1 MEEKKMQ
8 AGESGSLYMTL
19 DAFYRPVYLSMR
31 GQGEEGF
38 SRYISNNVRFHT
50 ASREF
55 VPDHCMFRFDFRDKS
70 LIPPILGTDN
80 ADYLERLMP
89 VLERERIHP
98 SGVVRLRD
106 AAFCEERGIVQLSS
120 SAEHTA
126 LLENDDYKR
135 LGHRFG
141 MDGDVIRNGLAVF
154 PTCTVV
160 EYGQKVLLLGKTN
173 KGDKALEEF
182 LNGLTGHFFDG
193 KRKPEELRFHEV
205 APLDAEFRAEI
216 GDCKTTSPDIL
227 RYGICTKRCDMAPTL
242 RNFNRL
248 RNLQLMRAP
257 LSKEQQRIVSL
268 LVTRPDNVRFPE
280 TEVKTSMPFKKK
292 GQGINI

>member
-1 MEEKKMQ
+1 
-8 AGESGSLYMTL
+8 
-19 DAFYRPVYLSMR
+19 MR
-31 GQGEEGF
+31 H
-38 SRYISNNVRFHT
+38 SVRKG
-50 ASREF
+50 ASCSC
-55 VPDHCMFRFDFRDKS
+55 H
-70 LIPPILGTDN
+70 
-80 ADYLERLMP
+80 
-89 VLERERIHP
+89 H
-98 SGVVRLRD
+98 
-106 AAFCEERGIVQLSS
+106 

-126 LLENDDYKR
+126 LLENEDYKR

-141 MDGDVIRNGLAVF
+141 MDGDVIRNGLAAF
-154 PTCTVV
+154 PTCTAV
-160 EYGQKVLLLGKTN
+160 EYGQKVLLLGKTD

-182 LNGLTGHFFDG
+182 LNDLTGHFFSTG
-193 KRKPEELRFHEV
+193 NESRRELRFHEV

-216 GDCKTTSPDIL
+216 GDCKTASPDIL

-257 LSKEQQRIVSL
+257 LSKEQERIVSL

-280 TEVKTSMPFKKK
+280 TEVKTRMPFKKK

>member
-1 MEEKKMQ
+1 
-8 AGESGSLYMTL
+8 
-19 DAFYRPVYLSMR
+19 
-31 GQGEEGF
+31 
-38 SRYISNNVRFHT
+38 
-50 ASREF
+50 
-55 VPDHCMFRFDFRDKS
+55 MFRFDFRDKS

-154 PTCTVV
+154 PTCTAV
-160 EYGQKVLLLGKTN
+160 EYGQKVLLLGKTD

-205 APLDAEFRAEI
+205 APLDAEFRPEI
-216 GDCKTTSPDIL
+216 GAC
-227 RYGICTKRCDMAPTL
+227 KRCDMAPTL

-292 GQGINI
+292 GQSINI